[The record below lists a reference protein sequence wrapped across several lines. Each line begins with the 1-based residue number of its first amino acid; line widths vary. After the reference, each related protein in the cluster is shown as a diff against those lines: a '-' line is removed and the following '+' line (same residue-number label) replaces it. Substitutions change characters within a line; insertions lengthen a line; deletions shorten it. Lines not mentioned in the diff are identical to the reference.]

1 MGLNATFT
9 KWFPSGFRLIDG
21 GKLNSL
27 FNFPLV
33 SVEDKI
39 TATAGG
45 TQALAY
51 KLTAIINR
59 VSVCANA
66 GDSVALPPS
75 NQWVGGSIVV
85 ISNDGAANL
94 DVYPGNATDQID
106 TAAVNTAA
114 VITTP
119 KRSVFYCSSI
129 GVISSLEGVRSV

>member
-1 MGLNATFT
+1 MASVFT

-21 GKLNSL
+21 NKLSSW
-27 FNFPLV
+27 FNFPQV

-66 GDSVALPPS
+66 GDSVSLPPTS
-75 NQWVGGSIVV
+75 QWVGGSIVV
-85 ISNDGAANL
+85 INDGAANL
-94 DVYPGNATDQID
+94 DVYPGNATDNID
-106 TAAVNTAA
+106 AAGVNTAA

-119 KRSVFYCSSI
+119 KRSIFYCSSI